1 MIKLISD
8 TIVVISMAILLLGVS
23 KLLPIL
29 LWYDDN
35 YWGVIVLSFTIGAA
49 VIVVSSGIL
58 SMYIF
63 FYVVTLLAIS
73 PVEYIKLQS
82 AIVILI
88 SSVISFIIS
97 INVKNK
103 LVDYGLKK
111 RLITKQESK
120 TNLFGGR

>member
-1 MIKLISD
+1 MIELISD
-8 TIVVISMAILLLGVS
+8 IIFLISIAILSLGVS

-63 FYVVTLLAIS
+63 FYAVTLLAIS

-97 INVKNK
+97 VNVKNK

>member
-1 MIKLISD
+1 MIELISD
-8 TIVVISMAILLLGVS
+8 IIFLISMAIMLLGVS

-35 YWGVIVLSFTIGAA
+35 YWGVIVLSFTIGAV
-49 VIVVSSGIL
+49 VIVGSSFIL

-63 FYVVTLLAIS
+63 FYAVTLLAIS